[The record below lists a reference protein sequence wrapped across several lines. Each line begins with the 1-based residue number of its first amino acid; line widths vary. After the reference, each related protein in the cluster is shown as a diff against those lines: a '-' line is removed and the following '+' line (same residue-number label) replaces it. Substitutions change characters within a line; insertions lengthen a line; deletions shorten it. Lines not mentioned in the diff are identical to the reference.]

1 MSNKHDTL
9 KEQFKHALTS
19 TAKVISDDYKID
31 SKKNNKESSSKNN
44 KFIDITNLSNKHD
57 FIKLRAETDSDAVKK
72 KFSNSSIF
80 YKNLPKNKSCKS
92 LYEIAERTRYE
103 ILGGKML
110 QGIKKISMIIIIL
123 K

>member
-31 SKKNNKESSSKNN
+31 SKKNNKESTSKNN

-72 KFSNSSIF
+72 KFSNSSILHDE
-80 YKNLPKNKSCKS
+80 YSDK
-92 LYEIAERTRYE
+92 
-103 ILGGKML
+103 
-110 QGIKKISMIIIIL
+110 
-123 K
+123 